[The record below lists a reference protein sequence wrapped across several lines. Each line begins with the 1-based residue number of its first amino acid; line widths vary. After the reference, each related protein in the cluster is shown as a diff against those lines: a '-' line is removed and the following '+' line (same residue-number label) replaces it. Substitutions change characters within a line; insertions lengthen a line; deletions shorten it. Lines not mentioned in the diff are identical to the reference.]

1 MTPPVVSPAP
11 PDKRS
16 AIERNDPALASYLGA
31 RDEAARRRELELIL
45 LRVQPVVTAVLNRFE
60 RREFHPRAED
70 RDDMTSVVTLRFI
83 DKMRRLTAGGT
94 TPIENLDG
102 YVAVLAQNAA
112 ADVLR
117 ERYPEMRRLRRRV
130 RRLISS
136 DERLAIWY
144 SGNVTVCGKREWQ
157 GREAAPLAIAPDS
170 ASAAMCDHGN
180 AAESL
185 LAILTYTG
193 HPVLFDELISLVA
206 KLWDIADDM
215 AIDVAGT
222 DPADGQA
229 SPETEYESRRFLE
242 AMWEEVKALRT
253 AQRAA
258 LLLNLRDIDGSNALS
273 LLVILGIASF
283 DDIAAALEITPQR
296 LGDLWKGL
304 PLEDLAIA
312 SMYGIPRQRVI
323 NLRRAARERLIRRLR

>member
-1 MTPPVVSPAP
+1 MVSSAP
-11 PDKRS
+11 LDKRS
-16 AIERNDPALASYLGA
+16 AVERNDPALASYLGA
-31 RDEAARRRELELIL
+31 GDEAARRRELELIL
-45 LRVQPVVTAVLNRFE
+45 LRVRPVITAVLNRFE

-83 DKMRRLTAGGT
+83 DKMRRLAAGDTA
-94 TPIENLDG
+94 PIENLDS

-112 ADVLR
+112 TDVLR
-117 ERYPEMRRLRRRV
+117 ERYPEMRRLRRSV

-136 DERLAIWY
+136 DERLAIWN
-144 SGNVTVCGKREWQ
+144 SGNATVCGKREWR

-170 ASAAMCDHGN
+170 ASAEMCNRRD
-180 AAESL
+180 APESL
-185 LAILTYTG
+185 LAILTFAG
-193 HPVLFDELISLVA
+193 QPVLFDELISLVA
-206 KLWDIADDM
+206 KLWDIADGM
-215 AIDVAGT
+215 AIDVAET

-229 SPETEYESRRFLE
+229 SPEAEYESRRFLE

-258 LLLNLRDIDGSNALS
+258 LLLNLRDIDGSNALA
-273 LLVILGIASF
+273 LLVILEIASF

-304 PLEDLAIA
+304 PLEDQAIA
-312 SMYGIPRQRVI
+312 SMYGITRQRVI